1 MGIRLLPPAAMAPT
15 PPHSPPARDRTLG
28 LAEPAPGSLRDE
40 DPEASSRP
48 MAVLDMGASALRLV
62 VAEKPPGE
70 PLHVLEEASRAV
82 ALGKDAFT
90 GGRLGASSIEAALK
104 ALEGFRRIMDS
115 YGVVRYRAVATSAVR
130 EAVNRDTFLDRVRL
144 RTGIAVEVIDGSE
157 ENRLTYMAVR
167 EALHGD
173 ETLAVGDSLLVEVG
187 GGSADIS
194 FLRKGEPIYSG
205 TYALGAIRM
214 RQNLASWHGS
224 HEQRVRLFRRH
235 VQNIVKDIRRE
246 MPLREAR
253 RCIALGGD
261 ARFIADETE
270 GEASNAEVRTI
281 DRERFLGFCE
291 ETVALDEEQLIERH
305 RLPLVRVET
314 LAPAL
319 LVYRELLHETQAT
332 QVIVPRATLRDGLL
346 LDMVRTEQGH
356 GIEDF
361 SRQVLASAAALGEKY
376 RYDASHAANVA
387 HLSTVLFDQLHAE
400 HGLGGRHRLLL
411 EVAALL
417 HDIGAFVSLR
427 GHHKHAQYVLSA
439 AEIFGLSRE
448 DMAVISNVA
457 RYHRRAAPNKSHQPY
472 MALDSEARIVVSK
485 LAAILRVSNALDA
498 DHLQKIRDV
507 RLLSEGDHWVLEVD
521 GAGDMT
527 IERLAALA
535 RADLLTEVFGR
546 KVTFREAGTR
556 S

>member
-1 MGIRLLPPAAMAPT
+1 
-15 PPHSPPARDRTLG
+15 
-28 LAEPAPGSLRDE
+28 
-40 DPEASSRP
+40 

-62 VAEKPPGE
+62 VAEKLPGE
-70 PLHVLEEASRAV
+70 ALRVLEEASRAV

-90 GGRLGASSIEAALK
+90 AGRLGAPAIEATLR

-144 RTGIAVEVIDGSE
+144 RTGIDVEVINGSE

-167 EALHGD
+167 EALEGD
-173 ETLAVGDSLLVEVG
+173 ETLAAGDSLLVEVG

-235 VQNIVKDIRRE
+235 VQNIVEDIRRE

-253 RCIALGGD
+253 QFIALGGD
-261 ARFIADETE
+261 ARFTADETE
-270 GEASNAEVRTI
+270 GETTSEAVRSI
-281 DRERFLGFCE
+281 GRERFLAFCE
-291 ETVALDEEQLIERH
+291 ETAALDEEQLVERH
-305 RLPLVRVET
+305 RLPLVSVET

-332 QVIVPRATLRDGLL
+332 HVLVPKATLRAGLL
-346 LDMVRTEQGH
+346 LDMVRTEEGH

-376 RYDASHAANVA
+376 RYDSAHAGNVA
-387 HLSTVLFDQLHAE
+387 HLSTLVFDQLQAE
-400 HGLGGRHRLLL
+400 HGLDRRARLLL
-411 EVAALL
+411 EAAALL

-427 GHHKHAQYVLSA
+427 GHHKHTQYILSA

-457 RYHRRAAPNKSHQPY
+457 RYHRRAAPNKSHLPY
-472 MALDSEARIVVSK
+472 MALDSAARIVVSK
-485 LAAILRVSNALDA
+485 LAAILRVANALDA

-507 RLLSEGDHWVLEVD
+507 RVLREGDHWVLEVD
-521 GAGDMT
+521 GAGDLT

-546 KVTFREAGTR
+546 KVSFREAGPR